1 MIVKKVPNPAASERK
16 AVRISRLAAYI
27 RDPSAEDGDEKCTY
41 AGTRGFITD
50 DWHSQVMEMI
60 AVSEQAR
67 RSPDTVM
74 HHVLS
79 WRAGEH
85 PTPTQVDEAVAIF
98 LEEMGLADHQAIYG
112 LHVDTQNDH
121 VHIMANRVHPMTQR
135 CVKVNRG
142 FDLEAAHRAVARIE
156 HAQGWASEQRGRY
169 AVDEAGS
176 VARAA
181 RQEPQ
186 DAPRKQPST
195 KRRDMEVRTGE
206 QSAERRAIDI
216 AGPIIRAAQSW
227 RDLHQALAAEGMRF
241 ERKGSG
247 ALIHVGDVAVKASSV
262 DRAASLRKLEGRL
275 GAYEPAPEA
284 TVVAPAPEPAPMP
297 RVPAVWHDYAAG
309 RRAAQSA
316 KREAGGELARRHTD
330 ERRAMTTE
338 HRSRRREILGGG
350 AWRGRGIAWTAMR
363 SVLAAE
369 AAAAR
374 AALLE
379 RQRQEREAL
388 RRRHPSWPSFET
400 WLRMRGRDAL
410 AEGYRYRA
418 IGVLLVVG
426 GVAAG
431 PPSPVDIRAYRP
443 VVYAGMVEYCR
454 AGTTEVAF
462 ADRGDH
468 IAVYLDERS
477 AIRAALQL
485 AAARWGGQVYADGDE
500 DYIQTVL
507 ELAAELGVRIANPEL
522 QDRYAREC
530 ERVREERRQ
539 AAALPAVVD
548 QVEQR
553 QGEQAGA
560 ANLVESVVAFTVRA
574 HAVVPDAD
582 RGDWAGL
589 QALDA
594 VGGDAERLRARLA
607 GDGATVAALALECER
622 RAIDLEQLELQVTA
636 QDDDQDRREDD
647 WLVPGM

>member
-1 MIVKKVPNPAASERK
+1 MEDYPSQ
-16 AVRISRLAAYI
+16 LA
-27 RDPSAEDGDEKCTY
+27 
-41 AGTRGFITD
+41 
-50 DWHSQVMEMI
+50 EMI
-60 AVSEQAR
+60 AVAEASK
-67 RSPDTVM
+67 SPDPIL

-79 WRAGEH
+79 WREGER
-85 PTPTQVDEAVAIF
+85 PTPAQADEAVGI
-98 LEEMGLADHQAIYG
+98 LLDELGLSEHQCFYALHEDTHNVH
-112 LHVDTQNDH
+112 LHVVT
-121 VHIMANRVHPMTQR
+121 NRVHPESHR
-135 CVKVNRG
+135 AVKVNRG
-142 FDLEAAHRAVARIE
+142 FDLESAHRAIARIE
-156 HAQGWASEQRGRY
+156 HVQGWASEQRGRY
-169 AVDEAGS
+169 AVDESGS
-176 VARAA
+176 VARVGRSAEA
-181 RQEPQ
+181 
-186 DAPRKQPST
+186 DAPQKQPAT

-216 AGPIIRAAQSW
+216 AGPIIRSAESW
-227 RDLHQALAAEGMRF
+227 RELHAALADVGMRY

-247 ALIHVGDVAVKASSV
+247 ALLHVGDVAVKASSV

-309 RRAAQSA
+309 RRAASSA
-316 KREAGGELARRHTD
+316 KREAGGELARRHTQ
-330 ERRAMTTE
+330 ERRALTTE

-350 AWRGRGIAWTAMR
+350 AWRGRGIAWAAMR

-388 RRRHPSWPSFET
+388 RRRHPSWPSFED
-400 WLRMRGRDAL
+400 WLRQRARPDL
-410 AEGYRYRA
+410 AEAWRYKA
-418 IGVLLVVG
+418 VGVLLVVG
-426 GVAAG
+426 VVDAG
-431 PPSPVDIRAYRP
+431 PAVPVDIRSYRP

-507 ELAAELGVRIANPEL
+507 ELAAELGVRIANPAL

-530 ERVREERRQ
+530 ERVRDERRQ
-539 AAALPAVVD
+539 AAALPAVLD
-548 QVEQR
+548 QVEQHEDED
-553 QGEQAGA
+553 QGK
-560 ANLVESVVAFTVRA
+560 
-574 HAVVPDAD
+574 
-582 RGDWAGL
+582 
-589 QALDA
+589 
-594 VGGDAERLRARLA
+594 
-607 GDGATVAALALECER
+607 
-622 RAIDLEQLELQVTA
+622 
-636 QDDDQDRREDD
+636 DDDDAQDRREGD
-647 WLVPGM
+647 WSAPGM